1 MKGLIAALIL
11 GCSASVWAAIDT
23 YEFSS
28 PEDRARYR
36 VLVEELRCPKCQNQ
50 NIADSNSPIAMDLR
64 KEIYRMLQEGQT
76 NEQIVDYLVA
86 RYGDFV
92 RYNPPLNAKTLLLWL
107 GPLILLLSG
116 VGIVRLI
123 VRRKQ
128 KDEASVAH
136 EQGLTEVEQTRLASL
151 LDSKKDD

>member
-1 MKGLIAALIL
+1 MRALIAALAL
-11 GCSASVWAAIDT
+11 GCSVSAWAAIDT

-28 PEDRARYR
+28 GDDRARYR

-64 KEIYRMLQEGQT
+64 REIYRMLQEGQT

-92 RYNPPLNAKTLLLWL
+92 RYNPPLNGKTLLLWL
-107 GPLILLLSG
+107 GPLALLLGGAG
-116 VGIVRLI
+116 VVRLI

-128 KDEASVAH
+128 RDEAAVADA
-136 EQGLTEVEQTRLASL
+136 QGLTEAEQARLASL